1 MRGMI
6 LAAAMVLAMGAVAVP
21 AQQPMSQNE
30 RAYTITL
37 ICSAIAA
44 NDNDPTGSARSIDAA
59 RRMATALGYST
70 ERLSNDLIT
79 MASVVGIQLRD
90 EPATVEHR
98 RTVCRQL
105 GLLS

>member
-1 MRGMI
+1 MQGVI
-6 LAAAMVLAMGAVAVP
+6 IGLLAMGLTATASV

-37 ICSAIAA
+37 ICNAIAA
-44 NDNDPTGSARSIDAA
+44 NDNDHAGSARSIDAA

-70 ERLSNDLIT
+70 ERLSSDLIT
-79 MASVVGIQLRD
+79 MASVVGVQLRD
-90 EPATVEHR
+90 EPAKVEHSR
-98 RTVCRQL
+98 AVCRQF